1 MNSKPTPPHQSS
13 ELLENNKQ
21 LVHNFVNDVLNK
33 HDISA
38 ADKYF
43 AQDPKPFKEF
53 LWGFFQRYSDSHTA
67 IEHVLAEGD
76 KVFVMMINT
85 TTDGQ
90 TGKRVTIKAADLF
103 RIENSKFVEH
113 WDVVDRSEMT

>member
-53 LWGFFQRYSDSHTA
+53 LCGFFQRYSDSHTA
-67 IEHVLAEGD
+67 IEHVLAEDD
-76 KVFVMMINT
+76 KVFVMMTNT
-85 TTDGQ
+85 ATDDQ
-90 TGKRVTIKAADLF
+90 TGKRVIIKAADLF
-103 RIENSKFVEH
+103 RIEK
-113 WDVVDRSEMT
+113 

>member
-21 LVHNFVNDVLNK
+21 LVINFVNDVLNK

-53 LWGFFQRYSDSHTA
+53 LYGFFQRYSDSHTA
-67 IEHVLAEGD
+67 IEHVLAEDD
-76 KVFVMMINT
+76 KVFVMMTNT
-85 TTDGQ
+85 ATDDQ

-113 WDVVDRSEMT
+113 WDVVDRSEMK